1 MQKKIC
7 LSIVGCFAAFILATQ
22 SSSLTLYDDFSGTS
36 IDKLKWKQA
45 EWVREIRDGKL
56 VLKQASPNPMVATGY
71 PFNYQP
77 NTLQFSDSNSVNSIQ
92 SDVTVLEYGIV
103 NSAMIRARL
112 GGIFYNDGTPG
123 GGYVGDIYAE
133 ISP

>member
-36 IDKLKWKQA
+36 IDKLKWKQG

-56 VLKQASPNPMVATGY
+56 VLKQTSPNPMVVTGY
-71 PFNYQP
+71 PFNYSSA
-77 NTLQFSDSNSVNSIQ
+77 LQFSDPNSVNSIQ
-92 SDVTVLEYGIV
+92 SDVTVLEYAIV
-103 NSAMIRARL
+103 NSALIRTRL
-112 GGIFYNDGTPG
+112 GVTSIMMAHQ
-123 GGYVGDIYAE
+123 VEAI
-133 ISP
+133 